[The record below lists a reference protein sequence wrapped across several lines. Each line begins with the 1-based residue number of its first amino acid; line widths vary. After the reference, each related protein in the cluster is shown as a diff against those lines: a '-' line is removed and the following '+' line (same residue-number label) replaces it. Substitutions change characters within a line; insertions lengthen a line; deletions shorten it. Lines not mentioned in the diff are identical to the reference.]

1 MTWLAFSKLH
11 TFKNVGNS
19 MLVSLTIITEVW
31 LCKTGC
37 SCAETR
43 WYNKKCKSQGICLA
57 LICPTEWVTAGTNKA
72 HEVRRKQP
80 SVLDNSKQNN
90 VCIHRSLLLH
100 CRPCHPLP
108 LYEWNG
114 ETHTRESPYV
124 FSPLLGWDHR
134 RPKESS
140 VNRFAFWQ
148 NFFFSILGAVCKNS

>member
-1 MTWLAFSKLH
+1 MEDKLLDDGGVDFGSFGTYSCITSH
-11 TFKNVGNS
+11 QRLNVSLVGNG

-37 SCAETR
+37 SCAEKR
-43 WYNKKCKSQGICLA
+43 WYIKKCKSQGICLA
-57 LICPTEWVTAGTNKA
+57 PSCPTEWVTAGTNKT

-80 SVLDNSKQNN
+80 SVLDNSKQN

-114 ETHTRESPYV
+114 ETHTRESICV
-124 FSPLLGWDHR
+124 SRHC
-134 RPKESS
+134 S
-140 VNRFAFWQ
+140 
-148 NFFFSILGAVCKNS
+148 AVTRMRS